1 MEKTLKEANSLQHVA
16 VIMDGNGRW
25 AKKHGL
31 SRSEGHKA
39 GSKAVKNLLNII
51 DKYGVKY
58 LTLYAFSTENWK
70 RPKEEVSGLMKLL
83 KEFLSINL
91 ETLKEKNIRLRTI
104 GNIKDIPIV
113 TRKVLES
120 AIKATRNNTAGHL
133 IIALSYG
140 GRTEIVDAATKIAK
154 DVEKGKLTSKEINTE
169 LFSSYLYA
177 PDVPDPDLMI
187 RTSGEFR
194 ISNFLLWQLSY
205 SEIWITETLWPDFN
219 EKDFAEAI
227 NSYKNRKRR
236 FGGV

>member
-25 AKKHGL
+25 AKKRGL
-31 SRSEGHKA
+31 PRSEGHKA

-120 AIKATRNNTAGHL
+120 AIKATRNNTAGQL

-140 GRTEIVDAATKIAK
+140 GRAEIVDAATKIAK

-169 LFSSYLYA
+169 LFSSYLYV